1 MPLYIAKSGEL
12 EGCHACLTDSQR
24 KDRATQLLIKYKNG
38 ALVTQLHYIAM
49 TMIAA
54 MTLTNTQVAR
64 AVKIMTKA
72 ASELTTDGLVET
84 TVRSSYC
91 CGAACVSSCGAHIV
105 VELWNCGAHIVVEL

>member
-1 MPLYIAKSGEL
+1 M
-12 EGCHACLTDSQR
+12 

-91 CGAACVSSCGAHIV
+91 CGAACVSSCGAHIG
-105 VELWNCGAHIVVEL
+105 VEL